1 MQVSEQRTQQRSSG
15 TYLFVHYSLHDIAAI
30 YDEDGTGGLEEDEF
44 AQVSGCVA
52 SLSWPFC
59 TWCKCMV
66 SVTVRGKLVY
76 ELLLAVACSLYG
88 KCRFLDVRQ
97 RNLRCFK

>member
-1 MQVSEQRTQQRSSG
+1 VQVSEQRTQQRSSG

-52 SLSWPFC
+52 SL
-59 TWCKCMV
+59 
-66 SVTVRGKLVY
+66 
-76 ELLLAVACSLYG
+76 
-88 KCRFLDVRQ
+88 
-97 RNLRCFK
+97 